1 MRQQDVARVFNDPLA
16 QQLLHSPIP
25 ARLAYTATD
34 GSPRVVPVGYYWNG
48 ADIVIGTAPTAPKVR
63 ALTVNPVVALTIDT
77 DTQPPHVLLVRGTAE
92 IKIVDGVPSEYLKGA
107 KKARMAEQQW
117 QDFEARVRAM
127 YKQMARIT
135 IMPHWAKLLDFEER
149 IPDFIRRLVEEGA

>member
-48 ADIVIGTAPTAPKVR
+48 ADIVICTAPTAPKVR
-63 ALTVNPVVALTIDT
+63 ALTANPAVALTIDT
-77 DTQPPHVLLVRGTAE
+77 DTHPFHVLLVRGTAE
-92 IKIVDGVPSEYLKGA
+92 IKIFDGIPPEYLKGA
-107 KKARMAEQQW
+107 KKGITEQQW

-127 YKQMARIT
+127 YKQMARIA

-149 IPDFIRRLVEEGA
+149 IPDFMRRLVEEGS

>member
-48 ADIVIGTAPTAPKVR
+48 TEIVICTAPTAPKVR
-63 ALTVNPVVALTIDT
+63 ALTVNPAVALTIDT

-92 IKIVDGVPSEYLKGA
+92 ITIVDGVPSEYLKGA
-107 KKARMAEQQW
+107 KKRRTEQQR
-117 QDFEARVRAM
+117 QDFEAHVRAI
-127 YKQMARIT
+127 YKQMARIA

-149 IPDFIRRLVEEGA
+149 MPDFLRRLAEEST

>member
-48 ADIVIGTAPTAPKVR
+48 TEIIICTAPTAPKVR

-77 DTQPPHVLLVRGTAE
+77 DTQPFHVLLVRGTA
-92 IKIVDGVPSEYLKGA
+92 KITIFDGVPSEYLKGA
-107 KKARMAEQQW
+107 KKGIAEQQR
-117 QDFEARVRAM
+117 QDFEARVRAI
-127 YKQMARIT
+127 YKQMAHIA

-149 IPDFIRRLVEEGA
+149 MPDFLRRLIEEST

>member
-1 MRQQDVARVFNDPLA
+1 MRQQDVAQVFNDPLA

-48 ADIVIGTAPTAPKVR
+48 ANIVICTAPTAPKVR
-63 ALTVNPVVALTIDT
+63 SLTANPAVALTIDT
-77 DTQPPHVLLVRGTAE
+77 DKSPFHVLLVRGTAE
-92 IKIVDGVPSEYLKGA
+92 IKIVDGIPSEYLKGA
-107 KKARMAEQQW
+107 KKGIAEQQW

-127 YKQMARIT
+127 YKQMARIA

-149 IPDFIRRLVEEGA
+149 IPDFLRRLVEESA